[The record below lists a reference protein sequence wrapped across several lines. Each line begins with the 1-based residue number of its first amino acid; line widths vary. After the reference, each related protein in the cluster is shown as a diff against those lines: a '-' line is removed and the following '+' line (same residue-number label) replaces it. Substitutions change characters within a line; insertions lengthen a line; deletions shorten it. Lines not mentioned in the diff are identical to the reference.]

1 MNTAPNATLRKVTPI
16 RPATPQLDTE
26 SLATGYLF
34 QVRWEN
40 RVNALRHCIDQLV
53 THHDMPEATAELA
66 ALQAY
71 AAIEGT
77 NHTARIDVDATTS
90 DLVVLRTEGGRPVA
104 FTTADLLRLLQR
116 ARDEGAAIVVDQD
129 RRRPV
134 VLEH

>member
-1 MNTAPNATLRKVTPI
+1 MNNVTAI
-16 RPATPQLDTE
+16 RQIAPQLDTE

-40 RVNALRHCIDQLV
+40 RVTALHHCIRQLV
-53 THHDMPEATAELA
+53 ANHDMTEAAAELA

-77 NHTARIDVDATTS
+77 NQGARIDVDATTS
-90 DLVVLRTEGGRPVA
+90 DLVVLRTDTGCPVA

-116 ARDEGAAIVVDQD
+116 ARHEGAAVVVDQD
-129 RRRPV
+129 RQRPV